1 MVEKLAPDAQKVI
14 QQILD
19 TEVKLPLKT
28 VLGNMP
34 EVRKA
39 FQTGYT
45 AEEFEKI
52 EVNLAAQ
59 ALVSEDEDNSEE
71 DLGPRI
77 QVNSLSLGQLPDYVL
92 VEASAGKVTQCYRI
106 DAEHWTDAQISH
118 VQQNIIPEEDHEVGL
133 AKGDTNDDQREY
145 DRSAGIEHLRRT
157 APKFRLIFGQHF
169 PLFVRF
175 WSRTQHDEESNGG
188 ESKSPDYLSAE
199 KHAIS
204 AHGIC

>member
-1 MVEKLAPDAQKVI
+1 
-14 QQILD
+14 
-19 TEVKLPLKT
+19 
-28 VLGNMP
+28 MP
-34 EVRKA
+34 EVRKKL

-106 DAEHWTDAQISH
+106 DAKHWTDAQISH

-133 AKGDTNDDQREY
+133 AEGDTNDDQREY
-145 DRSAGIEHLRRT
+145 DRSAGIENLRRDCPKVPIDIRGNTFLSLLDSGAELNTMKKAT
-157 APKFRLIFGQHF
+157 AEKASLPITSLPK
-169 PLFVRF
+169 
-175 WSRTQHDEESNGG
+175 SM
-188 ESKSPDYLSAE
+188 LSAR
-199 KHAIS
+199 IVS
-204 AHGIC
+204 TNGTT

>member
-1 MVEKLAPDAQKVI
+1 MVEKLALDAQKVI

-19 TEVKLPLKT
+19 TKVKLPLKT
-28 VLGNMP
+28 VLGNIP
-34 EVRKA
+34 EVRKKL

-92 VEASAGKVTQCYRI
+92 VESSARKVTQCYRI

-133 AKGDTNDDQREY
+133 AEGDTNDDQREY
-145 DRSAGIEHLRRT
+145 DRSAGIEHLRRDHT
-157 APKFRLIFGQHF
+157 
-169 PLFVRF
+169 
-175 WSRTQHDEESNGG
+175 
-188 ESKSPDYLSAE
+188 
-199 KHAIS
+199 
-204 AHGIC
+204 